1 MQIGASGHLNGLLWL
16 DHADVKVVNEV
27 MEDVDLNSSGLWDEF
42 CAPLK
47 KFIRRR
53 VPSEQDTED
62 ILQEVFARIFGSI
75 SSLKDGNKLD
85 AWVYQIARNA
95 IADYYQSDDV
105 LSPSRELTSCLR
117 PIINSLP
124 EKYKQ
129 AILLTEFQNLTQRE
143 LSERL
148 GLSLSGAKSRV
159 RRARSLLKK
168 TLLGCCRLEFDRL
181 GNIIDYTHK
190 TNSCK
195 FC

>member
-1 MQIGASGHLNGLLWL
+1 
-16 DHADVKVVNEV
+16 
-27 MEDVDLNSSGLWDEF
+27 MEDVDLSSSGLWDEF

-62 ILQEVFARIFGSI
+62 ILQEVFARILGSI

-95 IADYYQSDDV
+95 IADYYRRQKKTTDSVELLEGMDAESDDV
-105 LSPSRELTSCLR
+105 LSPSREIASCLR

-124 EKYKQ
+124 GKYKQ

-159 RRARSLLKK
+159 QRARSLLKR

-181 GNIIDYTHK
+181 GNIIDYTYK
-190 TNSCK
+190 TKSCK